1 MTAAWAMHMC
11 IGMCMLTGL
20 RMCVI
25 VCVAMIVR
33 MTMVMV
39 TVTGVRSVFTVCT
52 VFRFKRF
59 VDSHHRH
66 VHVAQHVGQHMVGFD
81 FQMIGL
87 QFNRHMAVS
96 QVVGGTGQI
105 EQAAVVRAM
114 CDAQHRLRRGQH
126 FEQRAVFA
134 YQHIAAAHHLPA
146 LQEYADTAAAG
157 VSGFEAAFLPHI
169 PVQRDRGCAFEQ
181 GIGQTVALAY
191 EFGVMNH
198 E

>member
-1 MTAAWAMHMC
+1 MVVITTGTVYVCVWRRLF
-11 IGMCMLTGL
+11 MCMTVFM
-20 RMCVI
+20 RVPVI
-25 VCVAMIVR
+25 MVGMI
-33 MTMVMV
+33 
-39 TVTGVRSVFTVCT
+39 GVRSVFAVSA
-52 VFRFKRF
+52 VFRLKGF
-59 VDSHHRH
+59 VHRNHCH
-66 VHVAQHVGQHMVGFD
+66 VHIAQHVGQYMVGFD

-126 FEQRAVFA
+126 LEQRAVFA

-198 E
+198 ERI